1 MIFLSH
7 WLGNKTQ
14 AMALLWSYNCIII
27 NSIMPLGWYMGLSI
41 SSSSIFVFFLTFLHK
56 ERNPVRAGGFQAA
69 TFFFMMQATFEM
81 IDAMNAM
88 QPIKKDGRS
97 QKGLSLDKVSCR
109 TSPINSMV
117 ILWIGTGGSAT
128 SFSSISCCCTDGMC
142 WVILNDAD
150 EISITSRFA
159 L

>member
-1 MIFLSH
+1 
-7 WLGNKTQ
+7 
-14 AMALLWSYNCIII
+14 
-27 NSIMPLGWYMGLSI
+27 MPLGWYTGPSI
-41 SSSSIFVFFLTFLHK
+41 SSSSILVLFLSFLHK

-69 TFFFMMQATFEM
+69 TFFFAIQATVDM
-81 IDAMNAM
+81 IDVTNLM

-97 QKGLSLDKVSCR
+97 QKGSSLDKVSCR

-117 ILWIGTGGSAT
+117 ILLIGTGGSAT
-128 SFSSISCCCTDGMC
+128 SFSSIPCCCTDGMC

-150 EISITSRFA
+150 EMSMVSRFA